1 MKKIRLGW
9 GIVAAMMVASVSQAA
24 LWTNNPTAGNMLFS
38 DSRNWTNGVLPI
50 SGEVLNGIKG
60 TTTALNPA
68 LVDSSF
74 NIGGTNGA
82 FGTFN
87 LNSGKNG
94 TTAYLAVQSNATL
107 RSSNLYMGN
116 VVQSGWNGDL
126 TLKTG
131 GSIVGSA
138 GGTLFVGTTAS
149 STGKLTLEKGASL
162 SFSILNLATNGTMKF
177 IFGTNSVT
185 TFNATKGTVGSSNL
199 LNGLLQVDLAA
210 LTTDGTYT
218 LLNSSSTNLLIAGTM
233 RTWLDS
239 VGGSYSNNGD
249 FANSN
254 FQVLNG
260 GTKKWTLA
268 LADGNKDLT
277 LTVIPEPATLGLF
290 VIAGASCLMFRRL
303 NR

>member
-116 VVQSGWNGDL
+116 VAQSGWNGDL

-138 GGTLFVGTTAS
+138 GATLFVGTTNYS

-185 TFNATKGTVGSSNL
+185 TFNANKPSVGSTNL
-199 LNGLLQVDLAA
+199 LNGLIQVDLDA
-210 LTTDGTYT
+210 LTASGTYT
-218 LLNSSSTNLLIAGTM
+218 LLDSKTNIMTGTM
-233 RTWLDS
+233 YNWLDGL
-239 VGGSYSNNGD
+239 GGSVSNNGN
-249 FANSN
+249 FTSAN
-254 FQVLNG
+254 FEVLNG

-268 LADGNKDLT
+268 LADNKKDLV
-277 LTVIPEPATLGLF
+277 LTVIPEPTTISLF
-290 VIAGASCLMFRRL
+290 VVAGIGAFVMRKIAR
-303 NR
+303 

>member
-1 MKKIRLGW
+1 
-9 GIVAAMMVASVSQAA
+9 MMVASVSQAA

-50 SGEVLNGIKG
+50 SNEVMNGIKG

-68 LVDSSF
+68 LVDSAF

-87 LNSGKNG
+87 LNSGKAG
-94 TTAYLAVQSNATL
+94 TAYLAVQSGATL

-116 VVQSGWNGDL
+116 VNQSGWNGDL

-149 STGKLTLEKGASL
+149 STGKLTLENGASL

-185 TFNATKGTVGSSNL
+185 TFNANKLIAGSTNL
-199 LNGLLQVDLAA
+199 LNGLIQVDLDA
-210 LTTDGTYT
+210 LTASGTYT
-218 LLNSSSTNLLIAGTM
+218 LLDSKTNIMTGTM
-233 RTWLDS
+233 YNWLDGL
-239 VGGSYSNNGD
+239 GGSVSNNGN
-249 FANSN
+249 FTSAN
-254 FQVLNG
+254 FEVLNG

-268 LADGNKDLT
+268 LADNKKDLV
-277 LTVIPEPATLGLF
+277 LTVIPEPTTISLF
-290 VIAGASCLMFRRL
+290 VVAGIGAFVMRRIAR
-303 NR
+303 

>member
-50 SGEVLNGIKG
+50 SGEVMYGVKG

-116 VVQSGWNGDL
+116 GAQSGWSGDL

-138 GGTLFVGTTAS
+138 GATLFVGTTNYS

-185 TFNATKGTVGSSNL
+185 TFNANKPSVGSTNL
-199 LNGLLQVDLAA
+199 LNGLIQVDLDA
-210 LTTDGTYT
+210 LTASGTYT
-218 LLNSSSTNLLIAGTM
+218 LLDSKTNIMTGTM
-233 RTWLDS
+233 YNWLDGL
-239 VGGSYSNNGD
+239 GGSVSNNGN
-249 FANSN
+249 FTSAN
-254 FQVLNG
+254 FEVLNG

-268 LADGNKDLT
+268 LADNKKDLV
-277 LTVIPEPATLGLF
+277 LTVIPEPTTISLF
-290 VIAGASCLMFRRL
+290 VVAGIGAFVMRKIAR
-303 NR
+303 

>member
-50 SGEVLNGIKG
+50 SGEVMNGIKG

-68 LVDSSF
+68 LVDSAF

-87 LNSGKNG
+87 LNSGKAG
-94 TTAYLAVQSNATL
+94 TAYLAVQSGATL

-116 VVQSGWNGDL
+116 VNQSGWNGDL

-149 STGKLTLEKGASL
+149 STGKLTLEHGASL
-162 SFSILNLATNGTMKF
+162 SFSILNLATNGTMQF

-185 TFNATKGTVGSSNL
+185 TFNANKATGGGTNL
-199 LNGLLQVDLAA
+199 LNGLIQVDLGD
-210 LTTDGTYT
+210 LTASGTYT
-218 LLNSSSTNLLIAGTM
+218 LLNSTTNAMNGAM
-233 RTWLDS
+233 YTWLNGA
-239 VGGSYSNNGD
+239 GGSVSNNGTW
-249 FANSN
+249 ANAN
-254 FQVLNG
+254 FEVLNG

-277 LTVIPEPATLGLF
+277 LTVIPEPTTISLF
-290 VIAGASCLMFRRL
+290 VVAGIGAFVMRRIAR
-303 NR
+303 

>member
-50 SGEVLNGIKG
+50 SGEVMTSVKG

-68 LVDSSF
+68 LVDPSF

-82 FGTFN
+82 FGNFN
-87 LNSGKNG
+87 LNAGKAG
-94 TTAYLAVQSNATL
+94 TVYLAVQSNATL
-107 RSSNLYMGN
+107 RSSNIFIGN
-116 VVQSGWNGDL
+116 AAQSGWNGDL

-131 GSIVGSA
+131 GSIVSA
-138 GGTLFVGTTAS
+138 TGAQLAVGTINSS

-162 SFSILNLATNGTMKF
+162 SFAYLTLNTNGIMNFT
-177 IFGTNSVT
+177 FGTNSVT